1 MNEDYHRPVLLDES
15 VEGLNIKSDGIYVDV
30 TFGGGG
36 HSAEILKKLGDD
48 GRLIGF
54 DQDADALQNV
64 IEDKRLSIQPHNFRY
79 LKRYLRLDG
88 IDKVDGIL
96 ADLGVSSFQI
106 NTAERGFSYRFD
118 ADLDMRMDR
127 KGEVT
132 AAHVINKYRQDD
144 LQRVFGTYGE
154 VRNSKSLA
162 QAIIEARKMSPIET
176 IHRFLDVLGP
186 WVRGD
191 RNRYLAQ
198 VFQAIRIEVNDEMGA
213 LNDFLTDAVEVLA
226 PGGRLVVISY
236 HSLEDRL
243 TKKLMKTGNTEG
255 IEQKDFYGNINRPLK
270 VITRKPIYPSE
281 KEISNNPRARS
292 AKMRIAEKGIIKN
305 T

>member
-1 MNEDYHRPVLLDES
+1 MNENYHRPVLLDES
-15 VEGLNIKSDGIYVDV
+15 VEGLNIQPDGIYVDV

-36 HSAEILKKLGDD
+36 HSAEILKKLGEQ

-88 IDKVDGIL
+88 IEKVDGIL

-106 NTAERGFSYRFD
+106 NTAERGFSFRFD

-127 KGEVT
+127 KGELT

-154 VRNSKSLA
+154 VRNAKSLA
-162 QAIIEARKMSPIET
+162 QAIVEARKMSPIKT

-213 LNDFLTDAVEVLA
+213 LKDFLSDAVEVLA

-255 IEQKDFYGNINRPLK
+255 VEDKDFYGNINRPLK
-270 VITRKPIYPSE
+270 VITKKPVCPSE

-292 AKMRIAEKGIIKN
+292 AKMRIAQKVKIKN
-305 T
+305 I